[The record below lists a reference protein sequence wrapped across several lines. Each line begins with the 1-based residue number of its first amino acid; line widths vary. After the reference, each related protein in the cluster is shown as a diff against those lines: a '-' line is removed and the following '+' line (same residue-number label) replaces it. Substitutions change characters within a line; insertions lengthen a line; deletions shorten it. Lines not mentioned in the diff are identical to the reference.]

1 MPSAPTPASPLP
13 DKRDTAELFRER
25 LERLVRRTG
34 SNRSHFAQEAGIDR
48 SALTQLLSGATTR
61 LPRAETLVAIAA
73 TQGVSLDWL
82 LGLSQDEGVTAT
94 IRPAL
99 ELEEAGEER
108 NEALLAEWHRE
119 AAGTKIRYVPTT
131 IPDLLR
137 TDAVI
142 GYETRETRRPLQ
154 SQITEAR
161 SRIAY
166 NRRPDTDMEVCMPI
180 QQLQALAEGTGIWAA
195 LPAEARSAQLLHM
208 RRLVDDLYPGF
219 RLHLYDGRTTFSPP
233 YTVFGPIRAAVYMG
247 GMYLVLNAK
256 EAVASLTRH
265 FDQLIRATVV
275 QPHEAARFIDG
286 LSDTRPAT

>member
-1 MPSAPTPASPLP
+1 MDTHSPLP
-13 DKRDTAELFRER
+13 DKRETATVFRER
-25 LERLVRRTG
+25 LERLVRRAG
-34 SNRSHFAQEAGIDR
+34 SNRSRFADTAGIDR
-48 SALTQLLSGATTR
+48 SALTQLLSGASTR
-61 LPRAETLVAIAA
+61 LPRAETLIAIAA

-142 GYETRETRRPLQ
+142 AYETRETRRPVE
-154 SQITEAR
+154 SQITEAQ

-166 NRRPDTDMEVCMPI
+166 NRRPDTDMEVCMPV
-180 QQLQALAEGTGIWAA
+180 QQLETLANGTGLWAG
-195 LPAEARSAQLLHM
+195 LPAGARRAQLAHM

-219 RLHLYDGRTTFSPP
+219 RLHLYDGRMTFSPP
-233 YTVFGPIRAAVYMG
+233 YTVFGPIRVAVYMG

-256 EAVASLTRH
+256 EAVGSLTRH
-265 FDQLIRATVV
+265 FDQLIRASVV

-286 LSDTRPAT
+286 LSGSRPAS

>member
-1 MPSAPTPASPLP
+1 MSDPERP
-13 DKRDTAELFRER
+13 DKRDTAQMFRDR
-25 LERLVRRTG
+25 LQRLVDRAG
-34 SNRSHFAQEAGIDR
+34 SNRSRFADTAGIDR

-61 LPRAETLVAIAA
+61 LPRAETLVAIAS

-99 ELEEAGEER
+99 ELEEAGEAR

-137 TDAVI
+137 TEAVI
-142 GYETRETRRPLQ
+142 EYETRETHRPLE

-161 SRIAY
+161 TRIDY

-180 QQLQALAEGTGIWAA
+180 QQLQTLAAGTGVWAD
-195 LPAEARSAQLLHM
+195 LDPAHRRAQILHM

-256 EAVASLTRH
+256 EAVSIMSRH
-265 FDQLIRATVV
+265 FDQLIRASVV
-275 QPHEAARFIDG
+275 QSHEAAQFIDG
-286 LSDTRPAT
+286 LSEIRPAS

>member
-1 MPSAPTPASPLP
+1 MVPLAFP
-13 DKRDTAELFRER
+13 DKRDTARLFRDR
-25 LERLVRRTG
+25 LERLVERAG
-34 SNRSHFAQEAGIDR
+34 SNRSRFAEAAGIDR

-61 LPRAETLVAIAA
+61 LPRAETLIGLAS

-99 ELEEAGEER
+99 ELEEAGLER
-108 NEALLAEWHRE
+108 HDALLAEWHIE
-119 AAGTKIRYVPTT
+119 ATGTKIRYVPAT

-142 GYETRETRRPLQ
+142 AYETRQTYRPLE

-166 NRRPDTDMEVCMPI
+166 NRRPDTDMEVCMPV
-180 QQLQALAEGTGIWAA
+180 QQIEALAAGTGIWTD
-195 LPAEARSAQLLHM
+195 LSARDRRAQLIHM
-208 RRLVDDLYPGF
+208 HRLVDDLYPGF
-219 RLHLYDGRTTFSPP
+219 RLHLHDGRMTYSAP

-256 EAVASLTRH
+256 EAVTMLSRH
-265 FDQLIRATVV
+265 FDQLIRASVV
-275 QPHEAARFIDG
+275 QSHEAAPFIAR
-286 LSDTRPAT
+286 LIETETAT